1 MNSPFSPRLSASEL
15 ARALLPTTR
24 NLKIEHLEQEGQ
36 VILLALRLTGPT
48 ARCPDCDTAAKR
60 VHSHYTRKIADLPWG
75 SYLVRLHLRVRKFF
89 CLFPLCAR
97 RIFAERLLS
106 LVAPHARRTV
116 RQGEILRL
124 VGLAVGARAGNRL
137 AKRLQMLVSP
147 STMLRLLH
155 QTPLTVHSTP
165 RVLGVDDFAR
175 RKGRTYG
182 TILVDLEKRCPID
195 ILPNRNAETLAD
207 WLRQHPGIE
216 IITRDRSTEYTR
228 GITEG
233 APGAIQVADRFH
245 ILCNLRDAME
255 RVLDSNRGKLAGIS
269 LPLQPDQLNH
279 LSDSRQNDSLY
290 SLHQPEQGSCS
301 ELIAQQVRCQR
312 RQHNYE
318 EVRRLFEEGVN
329 IKDIAKQLG
338 ICRMTVYRYLRLD
351 VEPTYLQRRPMSS
364 MIDPYIPY
372 LAERWTGGW
381 RNSGQLGRELRE
393 MGYPGSRR
401 MVIVWAAQ
409 QRKRDGI
416 PSPYGPKKYRVNGV
430 NTEQTGQTMAQPLG
444 KVIPSGQQR
453 PGQQG
458 SKPRPAPSSRRL
470 AWFLIRDP
478 QSLSMPEQAVL
489 VQIREAAKQV
499 GMAYHLMHEF
509 HKIVKG
515 RLPEKLDCWLK
526 AAMESEVLAM
536 QNFAAGIEKDKE
548 AIVAAVNLEWSNGP
562 VEGQVNRLKLR
573 KRQLYGRAGFAL
585 LRQYVLNTP

>member
-1 MNSPFSPRLSASEL
+1 MNSPFSPKLSPSEL
-15 ARALLPTTR
+15 ARALLPTIR
-24 NLKIEHLEQEGQ
+24 NLKIERLEQEGD

-48 ARCPDCDTAAKR
+48 AQCPDCDKAAKR
-60 VHSHYTRKIADLPWG
+60 VHSHYTRRIADLPWG

-89 CLFPLCAR
+89 CCFPLCAR
-97 RIFAERLLS
+97 RIFAERLPS
-106 LVAPHARRTV
+106 LIAPHARRTV
-116 RQGEILRL
+116 RQGDILRL
-124 VGLAVGARAGNRL
+124 VGLAVGARAGSRL
-137 AKRLQMLVSP
+137 AQRLQMLVSP

-195 ILPNRNAETLAD
+195 ILPNRSAEALAD

-233 APGAIQVADRFH
+233 APHAIQVADRFH

-255 RVLDSNRGKLAGIS
+255 RVLDSNRGKLGGIS
-269 LPLQPDQLNH
+269 LPLQPSQLNETDRAGEIAQ
-279 LSDSRQNDSLY
+279 LQQLQQ
-290 SLHQPEQGSCS
+290 LHKPEQGSCS
-301 ELIAQQVRCQR
+301 ELVAQQQRRQR
-312 RQHNYE
+312 RQHTYN
-318 EVRRLFEEGVN
+318 EVRRLFEEGSN
-329 IKDIAKQLG
+329 IKAIAKQLG

-351 VEPTYLQRRPMSS
+351 VEPTHLQRRPMPSI
-364 MIDPYIPY
+364 IDPYIPY
-372 LAERWTGGW
+372 LAQRWKGGC
-381 RNSGQLGRELRE
+381 RNGGQLWRELRE
-393 MGYPGSRR
+393 IGYPGSPR

-409 QRKRDGI
+409 QRKREGI
-416 PSPYGPKKYRVNGV
+416 PSPYGPKKYSAN
-430 NTEQTGQTMAQPLG
+430 TGQTDQTMA
-444 KVIPSGQQR
+444 PSTDTADLSNR
-453 PGQQG
+453 QG
-458 SKPRPAPSSRRL
+458 SKPGPAPASRRL
-470 AWFLIRDP
+470 AWFLVRDP
-478 QSLSMPEQAVL
+478 QSLSIAEQAVL
-489 VQIREAAKQV
+489 AQIREASEQV
-499 GMAYHLMHEF
+499 GIAYKLVHQF

-515 RLPEKLDCWLK
+515 HLAERLDCWLE
-526 AAMESEVLAM
+526 AATESKIPAM

-548 AIVAAVNLEWSNGP
+548 AIVAAITLEWSNGP